1 MATRGASF
9 SNKENEVLNAL
20 NGVEGNTQGT
30 QRYYVCDKSEFR
42 ITVIIGMLEY
52 LAKNSEVCLVTIV

>member
-1 MATRGASF
+1 MATSGANF
-9 SNKENEVLNAL
+9 SNKENQVFNAL

-42 ITVIIGMLEY
+42 ITIIIGMFEY
-52 LAKNSEVCLVTIV
+52 LVENSEVCLVTIV